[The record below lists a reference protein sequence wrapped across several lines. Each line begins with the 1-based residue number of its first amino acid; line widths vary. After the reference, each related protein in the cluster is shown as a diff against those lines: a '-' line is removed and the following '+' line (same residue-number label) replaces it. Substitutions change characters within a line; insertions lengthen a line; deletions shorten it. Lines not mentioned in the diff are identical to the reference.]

1 MGVNE
6 MATNEMDGTA
16 EMPMTDEELPGA
28 VAGEEQAAGTA
39 VATVSRAEFEQVK
52 RERDQVLD
60 RIARL
65 QAEFDNARKRE
76 AKERLELRDFAVG
89 QAAEGLL
96 PVLDNFQLAM
106 KANGT
111 PEQFKS
117 GVDLIAKQLDDAV
130 RGLGLIV
137 VPTVGQ
143 QFDPRVHEALGKTET
158 LEHPDESV
166 IAEIRRGYKIKD
178 RLLRP
183 ALVQV
188 AHNPSQHEA

>member
-1 MGVNE
+1 MCGMNE
-6 MATNEMDGTA
+6 AA
-16 EMPMTDEELPGA
+16 AMPLPDEELPGA
-28 VAGEEQAAGTA
+28 IAGEEQVPEAKA
-39 VATVSRAEFEQVK
+39 ATVSQAEYDQVK
-52 RERDQVLD
+52 RERDQLLD

-76 AKERLELRDFAVG
+76 AKERLELRDYAVG

-96 PVLDNFQLAM
+96 PVLDNFSLAL

-111 PEQFKS
+111 PEQFRA
-117 GVDLIAKQLDDAV
+117 GIELISKQLDDAI
-130 RGLGLIV
+130 RGLGLTV

-143 QFDPRVHEALGKTET
+143 PFDPRVHEALGKTET
-158 LEHPDESV
+158 MEHPDESV
-166 IAEIRRGYKIKD
+166 IAEIRRGYKIKE

-188 AHNPSQHEA
+188 AHNPLQREA

>member
-1 MGVNE
+1 
-6 MATNEMDGTA
+6 MDSMNGMNDA
-16 EMPMTDEELPGA
+16 VDVPMTDEELPGA
-28 VAGEEQAAGTA
+28 VANEEQAPEAAT
-39 VATVSRAEFEQVK
+39 VATVSQVEYDQVK

-96 PVLDNFQLAM
+96 PVLDNFGLAM
-106 KANGT
+106 SAKST
-111 PEQFKS
+111 PEQFRS
-117 GVDLIAKQLDDAV
+117 GIELIAKQLDESV
-130 RGLGLIV
+130 KNLGLTI
-137 VPTVGQ
+137 VPTVGHP
-143 QFDPRVHEALGKTET
+143 FDPRVHEALGKTET

-166 IAEIRRGYKIKD
+166 LAEIRRGYKIKD